1 MVTAINKKSDEV
13 CSSRV
18 AHLTTV
24 LLSPADSPDQPVDE
38 YAKEKKSI
46 LNDAPFGKIPQP
58 YLSPSSTAVIVL
70 VCLKC

>member
-1 MVTAINKKSDEV
+1 MVTAINKVSDDV

-24 LLSPADSPDQPVDE
+24 LLSPGVDSPEQQPVDD

-46 LNDAPFGKIPQP
+46 LNDAPLGKKP
-58 YLSPSSTAVIVL
+58 LL
-70 VCLKC
+70 

>member
-1 MVTAINKKSDEV
+1 MVTAINKVSDDV

-24 LLSPADSPDQPVDE
+24 LLSPVDSPEQQPVDD

-46 LNDAPFGKIPQP
+46 LNDAPLGKKP
-58 YLSPSSTAVIVL
+58 LL
-70 VCLKC
+70 